1 MAAVGTK
8 AQMLSENAATILAA
22 PEPLQFNTSTYSGA
36 ITSRDYTEDPATET
50 SVQALCEF
58 AQKQTG
64 VAIWTTWKR
73 FGS

>member
-1 MAAVGTK
+1 MVAAVGTK
-8 AQMLSENAATILAA
+8 AKKLSENATTIQAA
-22 PEPLQFNTSTYSGA
+22 PVPLPFNTSTYSGS

-64 VAIWTTWKR
+64 VAMMDNIETL
-73 FGS
+73 